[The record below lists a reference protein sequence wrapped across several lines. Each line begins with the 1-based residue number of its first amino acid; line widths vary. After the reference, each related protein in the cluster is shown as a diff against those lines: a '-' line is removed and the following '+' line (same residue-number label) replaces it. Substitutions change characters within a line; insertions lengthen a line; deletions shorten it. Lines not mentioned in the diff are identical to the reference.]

1 MIIIRASHKVVGRI
15 KRNEVWWESKVSWTS
30 ITKHCK
36 TSGTALRS
44 TKLQVTRVLLNTFFS
59 STVYTL
65 CKKTQK
71 QKKTVFFFSPRFREA
86 TAFSERPKC
95 PRGTQRKSSPRH
107 PLRLWVHHLLGPN
120 LLLYIPVQVFWPSFP
135 LLLRKASH
143 RTRKLICSEDN
154 KSPHYL
160 GLEC

>member
-71 QKKTVFFFSPRFREA
+71 KKKTVFFF
-86 TAFSERPKC
+86 
-95 PRGTQRKSSPRH
+95 
-107 PLRLWVHHLLGPN
+107 
-120 LLLYIPVQVFWPSFP
+120 FP
-135 LLLRKASH
+135 
-143 RTRKLICSEDN
+143 
-154 KSPHYL
+154 P
-160 GLEC
+160 GLEKQLLFLKDQNAHEALRGNLAPDTPWDFECTISWDLISFFTSPYRFSDPLFLFFSGKPHIEPES